1 MIPGKSWPRL
11 YTRRSCMPRMQKS
24 GGSST
29 NLFCKG
35 CCSGRCGI
43 VVYRNYAWTSSVSV
57 QKEDDGRTSALGCL
71 HKFRRLAH
79 LLNRAIHPNWFF
91 MSKDFSAGEEH
102 RKSEDGQSLS
112 YLRSST
118 MSHDVALSRGI
129 FNMSVALVLGSY
141 SSFEYLR
148 RQTFNG
154 WVLDKAPWTFRKW
167 LGRHPQPIKTL
178 CLVPSKHR

>member
-1 MIPGKSWPRL
+1 MPELVQFQYRKKMKEEHRL
-11 YTRRSCMPRMQKS
+11 GDVSTNS
-24 GGSST
+24 GG
-29 NLFCKG
+29 LP
-35 CCSGRCGI
+35 
-43 VVYRNYAWTSSVSV
+43 
-57 QKEDDGRTSALGCL
+57 
-71 HKFRRLAH
+71 H